1 MPLNDTALLVMDMQ
15 LGILERF
22 PGANPLVAKVS
33 SAIAYAR
40 VRQMPIIYAVIG
52 FRKGAPEVSP
62 NNKSLSSRKAGFDD
76 SNPIY
81 SKVR

>member
-1 MPLNDTALLVMDMQ
+1 
-15 LGILERF
+15 
-22 PGANPLVAKVS
+22 
-33 SAIAYAR
+33 
-40 VRQMPIIYAVIG
+40 
-52 FRKGAPEVSP
+52 VSP